1 MPVTSTLKPYEP
13 TIYLLLLSEKISKP
27 RAKING
33 WMENLWE

>member
-27 RAKING
+27 EKING
-33 WMENLWE
+33 WKENLWE